1 MATSLPYPVPRSR
14 EITIGKLKMGGNNP
28 VVIQSMANT
37 DTLDLPSSLH
47 QFKTIVN
54 AGSQIVRFTTQG
66 EREVEALGRLIRELP
81 GEYTGVPV
89 VADVHF
95 RSDVALK
102 AAAVCHKVRINPGNF
117 APPAEIR
124 SRVISLLEV
133 CKKHRTAL
141 RIGVNHGSLSKSI
154 MNKFGDT
161 PEGMVESALE
171 FLRICRDENF
181 HEIVVSLKS
190 SNTVLMIHAV
200 RQLRMQMI
208 SKDLCYPVHLGVTE
222 SGNAMEGRIKS
233 VVGMAPLLAEG
244 IGDTI
249 RVSLTEP
256 PENEIPVAQRITRI
270 FTKPSTLP
278 YHPFT
283 GLPWDPFHHNTRST
297 REVLGIGGTNPP
309 VVISAEGAAYD
320 PEPDI
325 TALKENYRTVL
336 TLNNVQFVPVAHST
350 PKDLAAEYLLANPAQ
365 KETRPSKKGD
375 KEHAP
380 GFLLTDAYSDPEKIA
395 AIKEP
400 VIIILDA
407 GNTGMTHVKKWLIS
421 YIRTKGYNPVIL
433 RKHYSDRDQEEYMVR
448 AAGEF
453 ALLLVDRLI
462 NGTWIENPHMS
473 DHFNNKLSF
482 NILQASR
489 SRITATE
496 YIACPSCGRTKF
508 DIQSVLEEVKSKTN
522 HLKGLKIA
530 VMGCVVNGPGEM
542 ADADYGYIGSG
553 NGKVH
558 IYKGKDA
565 ILKNVPAN
573 RAVEK
578 LIGVIKKC
586 GDWQD
591 P

>member
-1 MATSLPYPVPRSR
+1 
-14 EITIGKLKMGGNNP
+14 MGGSHP

-37 DTLDLPSSLH
+37 YTLDLPSSLH
-47 QFKTIVN
+47 QFKTILN
-54 AGSQIVRFTTQG
+54 AGSQMVRFTTQG
-66 EREVEALGRLIRELP
+66 AREVEALARLIRELP

-124 SRVISLLEV
+124 SRVNALIDV

-154 MNKFGDT
+154 MEKFGDT

-181 HEIVVSLKS
+181 HEVVVSLKS
-190 SNTVLMIHAV
+190 SNTVLMIQAV
-200 RQLRMQMI
+200 RLLRMQMI
-208 SKDLCYPVHLGVTE
+208 AGELCYPLHLGVTE

-270 FTKPSTLP
+270 FKKPTSLP

-297 REVLGIGGTNPP
+297 RDVLGVGGTNPP
-309 VVISAEGAAYD
+309 VVVSAEGASYD

-325 TALKENYRTVL
+325 TASKKNNRRVL

-350 PKDLAAEYLLANPAQ
+350 PKDPAAEYLPAIPAQ
-365 KETRPSKKGD
+365 KETRPSKEGD
-375 KEHAP
+375 KEQAP
-380 GFLLTDAYSDPEKIA
+380 GFFITDAYSDPKKIA
-395 AIKEP
+395 AINEP

-407 GNTGMTHVKKWLIS
+407 GNTEMTHVKKWLIS
-421 YIRTKGYNPVIL
+421 YILTKGCNPVIL

-462 NGTWIENPHMS
+462 NGIWIENPNMADS
-473 DHFNNKLSF
+473 FNNKLSF

-578 LIGVIKKC
+578 LIGVIREC
-586 GDWQD
+586 GDWRD